1 VISGYLIGDRALLAR
16 MGNVS
21 SRVKAKVDEA
31 VSRLGYM
38 LQRKVQVDKLTGQVL
53 RVRTDRL
60 RGSIS
65 PSSGESASR
74 FVFTSTSA
82 IAYVGTKV
90 PYGVAWE
97 RGISAHDIVPIRAKA
112 LRFEIGGEVVFSKR
126 AHIPAQAARPFL
138 QPTLY
143 ELRPVILRELGQA
156 LTDGTREAMRG

>member
-1 VISGYLIGDRALLAR
+1 MISGYLIGDRALLAR

-21 SRVKAKVDEA
+21 SHVKAKVDEA

-97 RGISAHDIVPIRAKA
+97 RGISAHDIVPI
-112 LRFEIGGEVVFSKR
+112 
-126 AHIPAQAARPFL
+126 
-138 QPTLY
+138 
-143 ELRPVILRELGQA
+143 
-156 LTDGTREAMRG
+156 